1 MNGKTSS
8 SHSSAVGG
16 TIADIINDLKGDQTV
31 AVTPTSLKIQNKI
44 EVAYVGKTHQ
54 LQTKTLPEDATYKQT
69 VYKSSNNQIASIDPN
84 GLITFKLPGEVTIT
98 AANEKYTK
106 IKDSFVIDVR
116 NIEINSVV
124 NTINAQKND
133 EGVYILY
140 ADVDS
145 SSSTYEPYRVTSIV
159 DPIDAT
165 HQEKTYK
172 VDKETFVK
180 IDDKG
185 IITPLKY
192 SSNTISKITVNVG
205 GIKEELSVIV
215 DLLSI
220 KHVSEVSVEKLS
232 YEIYKTEKITPKVVV
247 EPNDATFKGYK
258 LTSSNVDVV
267 KISGTQIIGNGVG
280 EAIVTL
286 TMNNYPSLT
295 KTFKV
300 NVKAQPKVVGYKVQD
315 SLNIIEGKTAN
326 ISIGGV
332 TPSYGDISG
341 ATYVSDNSEIATV
354 KNGKVSAIKVGST
367 NIITTINGISKTT
380 KINVLQKEDDVDEL
394 ILDVENINP
403 IILRNKEVALADLLQ
418 ISKIKFI
425 KNGNIITPTQK
436 SFTYTVDN
444 QELTLISGAKIK
456 PLKLGEIK
464 VNVTHNSS
472 GAAISMTLLV
482 IDEFNISIGE
492 YGNYIDFDKSNPI
505 SLNVNESV
513 SYFIEDSID
522 SEQVY
527 ESIEIGSENTIIY
540 HDGTHTK
547 HDILATSA
555 GLSEINIYPLPET
568 EDEELIQKVKEKH
581 TKRIKVESNHIYS
594 EFARIIVFDNIKQQY
609 LSVNDGELSMYINDS
624 ITFSASPDVHAT
636 IHSLSFESSNNEILE
651 INNEGK
657 LIPHKIGEVDITLK
671 DSYSPLVNEKIHII
685 IYNKI
690 LIDEVNTITVSGHNA
705 KYDSDKVQYEITN
718 GYSGKIKINFLE
730 GNTFNNVIYSS
741 SDEKILSVGQ
751 DGTLTPHKKGV
762 ATIKMIVDD
771 GMLDKIEIEVNIKVK
786 PQMVIENMQE
796 FFGKM
801 RKLLGHFGAFL
812 VLGIFSTFTYLLYFQ
827 DKKWFWSVPLNFVQG
842 FALAS
847 LTEWIQTFTPG
858 RWGCWEDVLL
868 DISGFMCSALIL
880 TILVL
885 LIYLL
890 KKQISKRKLKEK

>member
-1 MNGKTSS
+1 M
-8 SHSSAVGG
+8 
-16 TIADIINDLKGDQTV
+16 
-31 AVTPTSLKIQNKI
+31 
-44 EVAYVGKTHQ
+44 
-54 LQTKTLPEDATYKQT
+54 
-69 VYKSSNNQIASIDPN
+69 
-84 GLITFKLPGEVTIT
+84 
-98 AANEKYTK
+98 
-106 IKDSFVIDVR
+106 
-116 NIEINSVV
+116 
-124 NTINAQKND
+124 
-133 EGVYILY
+133 
-140 ADVDS
+140 
-145 SSSTYEPYRVTSIV
+145 
-159 DPIDAT
+159 
-165 HQEKTYK
+165 
-172 VDKETFVK
+172 
-180 IDDKG
+180 
-185 IITPLKY
+185 
-192 SSNTISKITVNVG
+192 
-205 GIKEELSVIV
+205 
-215 DLLSI
+215 
-220 KHVSEVSVEKLS
+220 
-232 YEIYKTEKITPKVVV
+232 
-247 EPNDATFKGYK
+247 
-258 LTSSNVDVV
+258 
-267 KISGTQIIGNGVG
+267 
-280 EAIVTL
+280 
-286 TMNNYPSLT
+286 
-295 KTFKV
+295 
-300 NVKAQPKVVGYKVQD
+300 
-315 SLNIIEGKTAN
+315 
-326 ISIGGV
+326 
-332 TPSYGDISG
+332 
-341 ATYVSDNSEIATV
+341 
-354 KNGKVSAIKVGST
+354 
-367 NIITTINGISKTT
+367 
-380 KINVLQKEDDVDEL
+380 
-394 ILDVENINP
+394 
-403 IILRNKEVALADLLQ
+403 
-418 ISKIKFI
+418 
-425 KNGNIITPTQK
+425 
-436 SFTYTVDN
+436 
-444 QELTLISGAKIK
+444 
-456 PLKLGEIK
+456 
-464 VNVTHNSS
+464 HNCRW
-472 GAAISMTLLV
+472 
-482 IDEFNISIGE
+482 
-492 YGNYIDFDKSNPI
+492 NYIDFDKSNPL

-522 SEQVY
+522 SEQIY

-555 GLSEINIYPLPET
+555 GLSEINIYPIPET
-568 EDEELIQKVKEKH
+568 EDEELIQKVKEKY

-594 EFARIIVFDNIKQQY
+594 EFARITVFDNIKQQY

-624 ITFSASPDVHAT
+624 ITFSASFDVHAT

-827 DKKWFWSVPLNFVQG
+827 DKKWFWSVPLNFFQG

-868 DISGFMCSALIL
+868 DTSGFMCSALIL

>member
-116 NIEINSVV
+116 NIEINSVA

-205 GIKEELSVIV
+205 GIKEELGVIV

-220 KHVSEVSVEKLS
+220 KHVSEVSVEKFI

-258 LTSSNVDVV
+258 LTSSNVDIV

-280 EAIVTL
+280 EATVTL
-286 TMNNYPSLT
+286 AMNNYPSLT

-326 ISIGGV
+326 ISISGV

-444 QELTLISGAKIK
+444 QELALISGAKIK

-472 GAAISMTLLV
+472 GAVVSMTLLV

-492 YGNYIDFDKSNPI
+492 YGNYIDFDKSNPL

-555 GLSEINIYPLPET
+555 GLSEINIYPIPET
-568 EDEELIQKVKEKH
+568 EDEELIRKVKEKY

-594 EFARIIVFDNIKQQY
+594 EFARITVFDNIKQQY

-868 DISGFMCSALIL
+868 DTSGFMCSALIL